1 MNQAIVH
8 DVPVVIAR
16 QPIFDRDYKV
26 CAYELLFRGASH
38 HPSADL
44 KNFSADVA
52 TSRVINYAFLE
63 LGIERVIGKQTA
75 FINLTRSFILCD
87 EPIPMAQD
95 QVVLEVLEDIEVDE
109 ELLNGIK
116 QLKQQGYT
124 IALDDFVY
132 HNSLRPLIELASI
145 VKVDVLDINETE
157 LREHVV
163 ELKKYDVKLLAEKVE
178 TLTDYEL
185 CFELGFDY
193 FQGFFFCRPDIIES
207 SPIPDNQIVLLQL
220 IQKLQDSN
228 VEFKEVEELISR
240 DAGLT
245 YKLLRLLNSA
255 ALALPRQINSIREGL
270 IILGIRAIRTWTT
283 LIAMSDLS
291 YTPREL
297 LDYALIRAKMCES
310 LAGHYDCSAES
321 GFMVGLFS
329 VIDAM
334 LNRPM
339 AEIIEPLQI
348 SDATKQALTHQQG
361 DLGRLL
367 KDVIHYEQGQ
377 WDEINQQM
385 VTLEL
390 FSQRYIEAA
399 EWSNQATENI

>member
-16 QPIFDRDYKV
+16 QPIFDREYKV

-38 HPSADL
+38 HANADL

-75 FINLTRSFILCD
+75 FINLTRSFILSD

-95 QVVLEVLEDIEVDE
+95 QVVLELLEDIEVDE
-109 ELLNGIK
+109 ELLNGVK
-116 QLKQQGYT
+116 QLKQQGYA

-132 HNSLRPLIELASI
+132 HESLRPLIELASI
-145 VKVDVLDINETE
+145 VKVDILQLNETE
-157 LREHVV
+157 LREHIV

-193 FQGFFFCRPDIIES
+193 FQGFFFCRPDIIEG

-220 IQKLQDSN
+220 IQKLQDTN

-283 LIAMSDLS
+283 LIVMSDLS

-339 AEIIEPLQI
+339 AEIIKPLQI
-348 SDATKQALTHQQG
+348 SDATKQALTHRQG

-367 KDVIHYEQGQ
+367 KDIIHYEQGQ
-377 WDEINQQM
+377 WDEINEQM

-399 EWSNQATENI
+399 EWSNEAIENI